1 MHIEEDLPFTKKGD
15 KELSAVGRVRGHAHL
30 TKSAQCPRDETL
42 QGKYMSIYSDLSDK
56 FIIQFRVEM
65 DQ

>member
-1 MHIEEDLPFTKKGD
+1 MHIGEDLPFTKKGD

-42 QGKYMSIYSDLSDK
+42 QGKYMSIYTDLSD
-56 FIIQFRVEM
+56 
-65 DQ
+65 